1 MATRRECAGLP
12 FLDRCRKSVRRRV
25 LVVGAA
31 VYAVMDLGAPRRIG
45 GTSIAT
51 QSSSPNQKEDVMSAT
66 TRTILAGLAA
76 FFEHALAV
84 VIGLVLIV
92 IGLGLGVTMIMLPV
106 GVVVGLLG
114 VLLVVGGLFARINA

>member
-1 MATRRECAGLP
+1 VNRRAFL
-12 FLDRCRKSVRRRV
+12 FLDRCRKSVRCRF

-31 VYAVMDLGAPRRIG
+31 VHVVMDLDAARRIG

-51 QSSSPNQKEDVMSAT
+51 QSTSPNQEEDVMSAT
-66 TRTILAGLAA
+66 TRTILTSVAA
-76 FFEHALAV
+76 FFEHAVAV

-114 VLLVVGGLFARINA
+114 VLMVVGGLFARLNA